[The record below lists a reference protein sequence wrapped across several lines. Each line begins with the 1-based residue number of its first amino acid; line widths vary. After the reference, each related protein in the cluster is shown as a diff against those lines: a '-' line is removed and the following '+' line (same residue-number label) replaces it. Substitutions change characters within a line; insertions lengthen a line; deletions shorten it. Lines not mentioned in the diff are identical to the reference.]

1 MPSTTLEIAGAE
13 YEVSYDYRVTCRAY
27 AATGPTYWSGGEPG
41 SPMEFEVTV
50 TGLTLDA
57 PGDQPALEMPG
68 WLKAAIEERLQESD
82 YVYQQICEDV

>member
-1 MPSTTLEIAGAE
+1 MPYTNVDIAGSE
-13 YEVSYDYRVTCRAY
+13 YAVQYKYRVTCKAQR
-27 AATGPTYWSGGEPG
+27 ATGPTYSCGGQPAE
-41 SPMEFEVTV
+41 PMEYWVTV
-50 TGLTLDA
+50 TGLKLDA